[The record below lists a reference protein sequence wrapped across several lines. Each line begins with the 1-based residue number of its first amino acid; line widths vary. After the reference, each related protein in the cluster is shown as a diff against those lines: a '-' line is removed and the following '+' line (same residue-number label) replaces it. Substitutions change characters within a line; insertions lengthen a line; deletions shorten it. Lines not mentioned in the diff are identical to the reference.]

1 MKCPCSLLIV
11 ISGSLKKM
19 RNEEEI
25 VDQICQSRSVI
36 LFVAMG
42 TPKKEYFIRDNF
54 ENLDVPV
61 VMGVG
66 GSFDVFAGLKKEAP
80 SWLRKGFEWIY
91 RLAQNPKNLWK
102 RYLTSNPW
110 FVYQVFKVKLGFNWH
125 PNTPIGF

>member
-1 MKCPCSLLIV
+1 
-11 ISGSLKKM
+11 M

-25 VDQICQSRSVI
+25 VDQICQSRSDI

-42 TPKKEYFIRDNF
+42 TPKQEYFIRDNF

-102 RYLTSNPW
+102 RYLTTNP
-110 FVYQVFKVKLGFNWH
+110 
-125 PNTPIGF
+125 